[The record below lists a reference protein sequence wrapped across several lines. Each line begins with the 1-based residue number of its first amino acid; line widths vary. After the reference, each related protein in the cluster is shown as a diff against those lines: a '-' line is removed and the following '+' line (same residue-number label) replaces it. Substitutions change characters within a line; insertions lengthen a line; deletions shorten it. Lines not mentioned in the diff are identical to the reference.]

1 MVMDSNGGDT
11 VAMGVKCADSLVTK
25 SLDNIVGN
33 LWQQRQESSGSSAG
47 NQSPRNDDLSEADPG
62 SPARLSVRDSATP
75 EQDYS
80 GKNDSGGGGGGG
92 VRVKDPRDLIKDESK
107 DEKDPRSFLAQLP
120 HMVGLEALQKQH
132 RDFLNSPSF
141 LQGIRNPGGLFPP
154 IPHTVAGTMPTGLPP
169 NLMFPT
175 SMNRPPSQPPTPSS
189 QRSTSPPIG
198 HQPAQTFGG
207 SQQNWSFEEQF
218 KQLYEIDDNPKRKE
232 FLDELFT
239 FMQKRGTPINRLP
252 IMAKQVLDLYELF
265 NLVIARGGLVEVIN
279 KKLWQEIIKGL
290 GLPSSITSAAFTLR
304 TQYTKYLYPLECTK
318 KNFSHPTDLQAAI
331 EGNKREGRR
340 GSYGAYSDLIPSS
353 AGHLSP
359 ISPMSALVSGHHHSL
374 PRQQFNANGG
384 PHMGGMDSRSP
395 PILHNGHHNSKS
407 ASDSIALEMTRLA
420 LFKMYNG
427 GGQLPVSLPNLP
439 QFAPDMFSSPEKAL
453 AERQRVFEE
462 AVRREELRAREE
474 DRLRTE
480 EDKENTE
487 SDRSARDRSR
497 VRGREVMERCQ
508 EEEEEE
514 DRDVSSSPPPNKK
527 ANINVDESE
536 EDPEESE
543 ENLVIA
549 EKKSRHQSQDHR
561 EESRERSPAPLEALS
576 TSNLTLPGANIK
588 ITNRGD
594 STSGDSSLV
603 VSLEINGVSY
613 QGVLFAQIKPKDH
626 NNHSSSPHRHSSK
639 DRNHSSQSG
648 KSSAISDAS
657 DDHSSLGVGGVG
669 VAAASHPRHHPAPHP
684 HPHLHHTQ
692 RHRHSSSSPT
702 H

>member
-1 MVMDSNGGDT
+1 M
-11 VAMGVKCADSLVTK
+11 
-25 SLDNIVGN
+25 
-33 LWQQRQESSGSSAG
+33 
-47 NQSPRNDDLSEADPG
+47 
-62 SPARLSVRDSATP
+62 TP
-75 EQDYS
+75 
-80 GKNDSGGGGGGG
+80 
-92 VRVKDPRDLIKDESK
+92 
-107 DEKDPRSFLAQLP
+107 FLA
-120 HMVGLEALQKQH
+120 
-132 RDFLNSPSF
+132 
-141 LQGIRNPGGLFPP
+141 
-154 IPHTVAGTMPTGLPP
+154 
-169 NLMFPT
+169 
-175 SMNRPPSQPPTPSS
+175 
-189 QRSTSPPIG
+189 
-198 HQPAQTFGG
+198 
-207 SQQNWSFEEQF
+207 
-218 KQLYEIDDNPKRKE
+218 
-232 FLDELFT
+232 
-239 FMQKRGTPINRLP
+239 
-252 IMAKQVLDLYELF
+252 
-265 NLVIARGGLVEVIN
+265 
-279 KKLWQEIIKGL
+279 
-290 GLPSSITSAAFTLR
+290 
-304 TQYTKYLYPLECTK
+304 
-318 KNFSHPTDLQAAI
+318 
-331 EGNKREGRR
+331 
-340 GSYGAYSDLIPSS
+340 
-353 AGHLSP
+353 
-359 ISPMSALVSGHHHSL
+359 
-374 PRQQFNANGG
+374 
-384 PHMGGMDSRSP
+384 DSRSP

-588 ITNRGD
+588 ITNRGKRNHNQTRSLPFFVDPTWNNSEFLRPFSGD

-702 H
+702 HWNGSIRC